1 MSSFD
6 ISIGHLSIG
15 LLILASMQTVHTGN
29 RRQLLQTPRSLFSK
43 EYGLFIMDSVPSGV
57 ICPMGVAREKS
68 IAVHKCMQNRRTQES
83 GVRTG
88 ISVDAR
94 PGVTHLSIGVIIYIE
109 GLSVRHPKGARSIGI
124 GHPRSDDRCTKTLP
138 YPLDPLWVAEQSL
151 QRPRQGVAGLLALP
165 APHSSLLDEW
175 LRCLSNASPLIS
187 ETKAVVKRRKIGTF
201 EIYEGDGRGSYT
213 GSAETARRVGGL
225 R

>member
-68 IAVHKCMQNRRTQES
+68 ITVHKCMQNRRTQEN

-94 PGVTHLSIGVIIYIE
+94 PEVTPLSTGVIIYLE

-124 GHPRSDDRCTKTLP
+124 GHPRSGDRCTKTLP
-138 YPLDPLWVAEQSL
+138 YPLDPLWVAV
-151 QRPRQGVAGLLALP
+151 QRSSPPITPQGCR
-165 APHSSLLDEW
+165 S
-175 LRCLSNASPLIS
+175 
-187 ETKAVVKRRKIGTF
+187 
-201 EIYEGDGRGSYT
+201 
-213 GSAETARRVGGL
+213 
-225 R
+225 